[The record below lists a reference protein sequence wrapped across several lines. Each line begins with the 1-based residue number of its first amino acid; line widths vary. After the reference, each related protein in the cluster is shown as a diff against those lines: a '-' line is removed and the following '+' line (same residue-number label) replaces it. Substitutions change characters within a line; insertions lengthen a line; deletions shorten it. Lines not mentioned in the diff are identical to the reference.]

1 MADTPNLSLPLIA
14 ASQAQK
20 HVTANE
26 ATLGLDALSQ
36 LSCIDRNLSA
46 PPGSPSNGDTYIVG
60 SSPTGAWAGEA
71 NSVAYFYGGA
81 WYFYPPK
88 EGWIAYLQDET
99 TYRAYNGSAW
109 VLLSTLI

>member
-1 MADTPNLSLPLIA
+1 MTPNLSLPLIA

-26 ATLGLDALSQ
+26 ATLGLDALAQ

-71 NSVAYFYGGA
+71 NSVAYYYGGA

-88 EGWIAYLQDET
+88 EGWIAYVQDQSRF
-99 TYRAYNGSAW
+99 YAFDGAAW
-109 VLLSTLI
+109 VWLSTLL

>member
-20 HVTANE
+20 HVTANQ

-46 PPGSPSNGDTYIVG
+46 PPGSPGNGDTYIVG
-60 SSPTGAWAGEA
+60 SSPTGAWAGQA

-99 TYRAYNGSAW
+99 TYRAFNGTSW